1 MESIASGLVSGIN
14 ACLNFKSGKIKCK
27 AEFPSETVIGALANY
42 ISTSNKNF
50 QPMNANFGI
59 LPELDEKIR
68 DKKLDTKKW
77 HKDHS
82 NITEALQ
89 ICNIFVTNS
98 KHLEKM

>member
-68 DKKLDTKKW
+68 DKKLDTKNGTK
-77 HKDHS
+77 
-82 NITEALQ
+82 ITQILQ
-89 ICNIFVTNS
+89 KHYKYVIF
-98 KHLEKM
+98 L

>member
-68 DKKLDTKKW
+68 DKK
-77 HKDHS
+77 
-82 NITEALQ
+82 IRY
-89 ICNIFVTNS
+89 
-98 KHLEKM
+98 EKMAQRSLKYYRSITNM